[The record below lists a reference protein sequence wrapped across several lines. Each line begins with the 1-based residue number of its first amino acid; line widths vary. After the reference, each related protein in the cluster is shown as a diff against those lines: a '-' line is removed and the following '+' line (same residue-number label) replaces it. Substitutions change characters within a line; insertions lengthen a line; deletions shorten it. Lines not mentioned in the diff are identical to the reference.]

1 MLFFTKLILCLL
13 PILITPIW
21 GHLLSYGY
29 LDFGGGDKDI
39 FLLIPWLF
47 WSFLYLLIFI
57 VAWIMGKEIK
67 VILFFAI
74 GGATGIFALTWIVLF
89 IWSNDFLGVYQ
100 GK

>member
-13 PILITPIW
+13 PILMTPIW

-47 WSFLYLLIFI
+47 WSFFYLLIFI
-57 VAWIMGKEIK
+57 VAWIMRKKIK
-67 VILFFAI
+67 VILFYAI

-89 IWSNDFLGVYQ
+89 IWSNDILGVYQ

>member
-13 PILITPIW
+13 PLLMTPIW

-57 VAWIMGKEIK
+57 VAWFKRKKIK
-67 VILFFAI
+67 VILFYAI

>member
-13 PILITPIW
+13 PILMTPIW

-57 VAWIMGKEIK
+57 VAWIMRKKIK
-67 VILFFAI
+67 VILFYAI